1 MRARNSGVLLLASAL
16 ATFIFGGGIRAEAAS
31 TLIHCDRLFD
41 GISLQPGSVEVLVRD
56 GRVVAVGAKVEAP
69 TDAERI
75 TLAGATLTP
84 GLIDAH
90 THITASWNDTTK
102 APDFIGSYLGSPV
115 LVAFEA
121 ARNARKTLEAG
132 FTTIRDMGSFDEIDV
147 ALSRAIARG
156 LTEGPRII
164 TSGPLYMP
172 SGGRTDIQWPRD
184 GSAGSVQQIAEK
196 SRIYLSDGCDWIKM
210 YVTSGTFDDTTGV
223 PYYTTEE
230 IRTAVNVAHP
240 RGHWVAA
247 HVMGLEGARRAV
259 AAGVRSVEHGSRL
272 DETTVRE
279 MARRHIY
286 LVPTLYHLEWY
297 ARHGAALG
305 YVEGYTDRLGALQKE
320 QFASLARARRAGV
333 TVACGSDAF
342 YSMHGENGMEL
353 VWLVKAGFTPLEA
366 LRAATRVNAE
376 LLGLEREIGRI
387 APGYAA
393 DLAAFEG
400 DPSTR
405 IDAVMKPV
413 FVMKGGRVIRR
424 P

>member
-1 MRARNSGVLLLASAL
+1 M
-16 ATFIFGGGIRAEAAS
+16 
-31 TLIHCDRLFD
+31 
-41 GISLQPGSVEVLVRD
+41 
-56 GRVVAVGAKVEAP
+56 
-69 TDAERI
+69 
-75 TLAGATLTP
+75 
-84 GLIDAH
+84 
-90 THITASWNDTTK
+90 
-102 APDFIGSYLGSPV
+102 
-115 LVAFEA
+115 
-121 ARNARKTLEAG
+121 
-132 FTTIRDMGSFDEIDV
+132 
-147 ALSRAIARG
+147 
-156 LTEGPRII
+156 
-164 TSGPLYMP
+164 
-172 SGGRTDIQWPRD
+172 
-184 GSAGSVQQIAEK
+184 
-196 SRIYLSDGCDWIKM
+196 SDGCDWSQM

-230 IRTAVNVAHP
+230 IRTAVDVAHP

-259 AAGVRSVEHGSRL
+259 AAGVRSIEHGSRL
-272 DETTVRE
+272 DDATVRE
-279 MARRHIY
+279 MARKHIF
-286 LVPTLYHLEWY
+286 LVPTLYHLDWY

-305 YVEGYTDRLGALQKE
+305 YVEGYTDRLGALQRQ

-333 TVACGSDAF
+333 AVACGSDAF

-376 LLGLEREIGRI
+376 LLGMEQDIGRI
-387 APGYAA
+387 APGYTA

-400 DPSTR
+400 DLSSR